1 MEIKIN
7 PKALKEEIYELLFYA
22 RESRHAFPMLD
33 RILSTA
39 EKESQLFDKDQ
50 MKVTDFFKVGKKG
63 QHLTLIV
70 MLIIILFLVIIVAL
84 LGGFR

>member
-1 MEIKIN
+1 MEVKIN
-7 PKALKEEIYELLFYA
+7 PNALKEEIYELLFHA
-22 RESRHAFPMLD
+22 RESRHSFPMLD

-63 QHLTLIV
+63 QHIAMTVI
-70 MLIIILFLVIIVAL
+70 LIILLFLVIIIAL
-84 LGGFR
+84 IGGFR